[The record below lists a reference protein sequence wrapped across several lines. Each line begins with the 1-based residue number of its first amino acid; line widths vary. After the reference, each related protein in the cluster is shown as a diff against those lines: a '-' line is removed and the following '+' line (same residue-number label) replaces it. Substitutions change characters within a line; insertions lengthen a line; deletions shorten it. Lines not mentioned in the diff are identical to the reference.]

1 MHKGLRLIVLGAAI
15 AALSGCSS
23 TSRVRS
29 TAPPALQPVI
39 DQAIDLLGTSYC
51 NAGTT
56 PDCFDCSGFVS
67 FCFASNG
74 IALPRVSAEMYRT
87 GSVVERTNLQGGDLV
102 FFSLSGGRINHVGI
116 ALNDKQF
123 IHSSSSK
130 GVSIAPFSD
139 AYWSPKYVG
148 ACRVK

>member
-1 MHKGLRLIVLGAAI
+1 MRKGLLLLVVGASI
-15 AALSGCSS
+15 AALSGCSG
-23 TSRVRS
+23 TSRLRVS
-29 TAPPALQPVI
+29 APPALQPVI
-39 DQAIDLLGTSYC
+39 DKAMDLLGTSYC

-67 FCFASNG
+67 FCFFSNG
-74 IALPRVSAEMYRT
+74 IALPRVSADMYRI
-87 GSVVERTNLQGGDLV
+87 GSTVDRSDLQGGDLV

-130 GVSIAPFSD
+130 GVSIAPFADS
-139 AYWSPKYVG
+139 YWAPKYVG
-148 ACRVK
+148 AKRVK